1 MIHPDLHRLLTALPD
16 EDLRQVI
23 AHAAGI
29 HAHRDGDGGKQMAEA
44 LRRIADRLTGAP
56 RTASPGPAHQ
66 ADIYNLGAWA
76 QR

>member
-29 HAHRDGDGGKQMAEA
+29 HAHRDGDGGKQMGAA
-44 LRRIADRLTGAP
+44 LRRIADRMTGAP
-56 RTASPGPAHQ
+56 RKSAA
-66 ADIYNLGAWA
+66 A
-76 QR
+76 